1 MLIILRNRLFP
12 LLTFESQDEPGLIAS
27 SNTKQDQVYK
37 SNISLQTHDYCSIT
51 ARLTTVTLVS
61 VPRLISSH

>member
-12 LLTFESQDEPGLIAS
+12 LLTFESQDEPGLI